1 VGGVAVLGM
10 DSREIKDEIKLQ
22 LSGSVALYRDQNL
35 RSLIDSLVEAL
46 ANVLEKN
53 NKKIEKDI
61 EDYFNQAM
69 KR

>member
-1 VGGVAVLGM
+1 MLGM
-10 DSREIKDEIKLQ
+10 DNREIKDEIKLQ

-35 RSLIDSLVEAL
+35 RCIVDSLVEAL

-53 NKKIEKDI
+53 NKKIEKGI
-61 EDYFNQAM
+61 EDYFNRAM

>member
-1 VGGVAVLGM
+1 MLGM

>member
-1 VGGVAVLGM
+1 MLGM

-53 NKKIEKDI
+53 NKKIEKGI
-61 EDYFNQAM
+61 KDYFNQAM

>member
-1 VGGVAVLGM
+1 MLGM

-53 NKKIEKDI
+53 NKKIEKGI

>member
-1 VGGVAVLGM
+1 MLGM

-35 RSLIDSLVEAL
+35 RSIVDSLVEAL

-53 NKKIEKDI
+53 NDKIGKGV

>member
-1 VGGVAVLGM
+1 VLGM

>member
-1 VGGVAVLGM
+1 MLGM

-35 RSLIDSLVEAL
+35 RSLVDSLVEVL